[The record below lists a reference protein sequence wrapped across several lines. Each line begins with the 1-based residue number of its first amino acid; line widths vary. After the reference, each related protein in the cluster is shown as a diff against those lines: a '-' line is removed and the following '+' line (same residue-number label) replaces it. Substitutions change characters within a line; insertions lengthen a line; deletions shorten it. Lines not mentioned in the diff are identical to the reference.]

1 MEKKLCKKSLYF
13 AYEKRIFKKKIHDG
27 ELA

>member
-13 AYEKRIFKKKIHDG
+13 ADEKRIFKKKIHDG